1 MGGPAVPDELSGA
14 LPQGLYETLR
24 TQSIERHLTA
34 LGQGQA
40 TRFESLL
47 ESETPEALARHIERA
62 VRQALATAPSG
73 TRVEL
78 ANRLLAS
85 LANADAIMDP
95 PQLLHAVY
103 DAQQIR
109 RRSLR
114 RPTTPLSD
122 AALLTASHDDPNLAH
137 ELRRELESA
146 DQVDLLCAFIKWRG
160 LRLLEGALQAL
171 AERGAQ
177 LRVITTTYMGATER
191 HALDEL
197 ANRYNAEIRINYET
211 NATRLHAKAWLFR
224 RDTGFHTAYVGS
236 SNLSQQALLDGL
248 EWNVR
253 LSGVAT
259 PRLVQKFQITFDSYW
274 EKPNFV
280 PYDPEADAERL
291 DEALRRAGG
300 STARR
305 DFGPTGLEVIPFLH
319 QQEMLEDLEAAR
331 AKGFNENLVVAATG
345 TGKTVVAALDFKR
358 SADNAGRLPTLLFV
372 AHRREILEQ
381 SRRTYRRI
389 LNNGSF
395 GELLVGGEVPH
406 DWQHVFASVQSL
418 TLDRLDRIDPAR
430 FSVVVIDEFHHADAP
445 TYRRLLEGL
454 RPAQLL
460 GLTATPERGDGKS
473 VADEFFDG
481 RIASE
486 LRLWDA
492 LGEDLLVPF
501 HYFGVADETDLRNLE
516 WRRGNYDTA
525 QLSVLFTG
533 NDARAAKVLAE
544 LRDKVLDTSQM
555 RAIGFCVSV
564 QHAMYMAEVFTRA
577 GISSAAVH
585 GSTPQ
590 VERDEILRRLRER
603 EINCVFAV
611 DLFNE
616 GLDVPEIDT
625 VLLLR
630 PTQSSTVFL
639 QQIGRGL
646 RRAEGKAVLTVLDFI
661 GQQHRQFRFDLKY
674 RALLGIGRKQLE
686 REIEDEFPSLP
697 SGCQLVLDRVAQ
709 QTVLEGVRAQLRL
722 PRRALAEDV
731 RSYGTTDLAEYLER
745 SGNELRDVYRGTT
758 DSWTGY
764 LRTARLIS
772 PDSIFERVAAAVLAA
787 RADEAEQELL
797 RRVGRFLHVDDRE
810 RANSYITL
818 LTSTGS
824 PYRELGVR
832 DQAFARMIFFT
843 LELQRKFGLG
853 EEAYDAGLN
862 YVRSFPWVCSE
873 ISQVVELGVRKAR
886 HAPWPLATAGTSRL
900 ALAQVPLYTHASYNR
915 YEVLAALGLDDAR
928 IGSHR
933 EGVAWCEGAGADVFF
948 VTLNK
953 VEAQHSP
960 TTMYHDYAISPE
972 LFHWESQSTTSLASP
987 AGRRYLSGA
996 SMALLFT
1003 RPTAKDDWGTGVP
1016 YTCLGPV
1023 DYVQHKGERPISIT
1037 WRLHRPMP
1045 ADVFAVA
1052 NAVAV

>member
-1 MGGPAVPDELSGA
+1 MEQYLTHLGEGLASQF
-14 LPQGLYETLR
+14 QGLPE
-24 TQSIERHLTA
+24 E
-34 LGQGQA
+34 
-40 TRFESLL
+40 
-47 ESETPEALARHIERA
+47 ETPEALARHIERA
-62 VRQALATAPSG
+62 ARQALASAPSHS
-73 TRVEL
+73 RLEL
-78 ANRLLAS
+78 ANRLLSS
-85 LANADAIMDP
+85 LARADTIIDP

-103 DAQQIR
+103 DAKQIR

-122 AALLTASHDDPNLAH
+122 AALLTASHEDPNLAH

-160 LRLLEGALQAL
+160 LRLLEGALQEL
-171 AERGAQ
+171 SERDVR

-224 RDTGFHTAYVGS
+224 RNTGFHTAYVGS

-274 EKPNFV
+274 EKANFV
-280 PYDPEADAERL
+280 PYDPATDAERL
-291 DEALRRAGG
+291 DDALRRAGG
-300 STARR
+300 RTASRE
-305 DFGPTGLEVIPFLH
+305 FGPTGLEVVPFVH
-319 QQEMLEDLEAAR
+319 QEEMLEDLDAAR
-331 AKGFNENLVVAATG
+331 TKGFKSNLLVAATG
-345 TGKTVVAALDFKR
+345 TGKTVVAALDYKR
-358 SADNAGRLPTLLFV
+358 LADGAGRLPTLLFV

-381 SRRTYRRI
+381 SLHTYRRV

-395 GELLVGGEVPH
+395 GELLGGGELPSE
-406 DWQHVFASVQSL
+406 WLHVFASVQSL
-418 TLDRLDRIDPAR
+418 TQERLDKIDPSR
-430 FSVVVIDEFHHADAP
+430 FAVVVIDEFHHADAP
-445 TYRRLLEGL
+445 TYRRLLEHL
-454 RPAQLL
+454 TPAQLL

-473 VADEFFDG
+473 VADEFFEG

-516 WRRGNYDTA
+516 WRRGNYETGE
-525 QLSVLFTG
+525 LSALYTG
-533 NDARAAKVLAE
+533 NEARAAKVIAE
-544 LRDKVLDTSQM
+544 LRDKVLDIPEM

-564 QHAMYMAEVFTRA
+564 QHAEYMAQVFTRA
-577 GISSAAVH
+577 GIPSSAVS

-590 VERDEILRRLRER
+590 PERDEALRRLRDR
-603 EINCVFAV
+603 KINCLFAV

-630 PTQSSTVFL
+630 PTQSATVFL
-639 QQIGRGL
+639 QQLGRGL

-686 REIEDEFPSLP
+686 QEIEDEFPSLP

-709 QTVLEGVRAQLRL
+709 RTVLEGVRSQLRL
-722 PRRALAEDV
+722 QRPAITEDI

-745 SGNELRDVYRGTT
+745 SGNELRDIYRGTA

-772 PDSIFERVAAAVLAA
+772 PDSIFEQVAAAALAVGA
-787 RADEAEQELL
+787 EKAEQELL
-797 RRVGRFLHVDDRE
+797 RKIGRFLHVDDRE
-810 RANSYITL
+810 RADSYTALLNSSDSL
-818 LTSTGS
+818 
-824 PYRELGVR
+824 YREVGVR

-853 EEAYDAGLN
+853 EEAYDAGLD
-862 YVRSFPWVCSE
+862 YVRSFPWVCRE
-873 ISQVVELGVRKAR
+873 ISQIVDLGVQNSR
-886 HAPWPLATAGTSRL
+886 HAPRMLKTAGASHFR
-900 ALAQVPLYTHASYNR
+900 LAQVPLYTHASYNR
-915 YEVLAALGLDDAR
+915 YEILAALGLDDAR

-933 EGVAWCEGAGADVFF
+933 EGVAWCEKTGADVFL

-953 VEAQHSP
+953 DESQHSP
-960 TTMYHDYAISPE
+960 TTMYRDYALSPE

-987 AGRRYLSGA
+987 AGRRYLGGGSTV
-996 SMALLFT
+996 LLFT
-1003 RPTAKDDWGTGVP
+1003 RAAAKDDWGMGVP

-1023 DYVQHKGERPISIT
+1023 DYVQHNGERPIAIT

-1045 ADVFAVA
+1045 TDVFTVA
-1052 NAVAV
+1052 NAVAG